1 MDFLIRSEWKERGA
15 APTVLGMLVF
25 HVPSAAVLCF
35 DLLGS
40 ILAIAISDLSHRDW
54 TPFFAAAGL
63 VGFVCRKLAYPEFTQ
78 DELNAPEPPLSLF
91 PK

>member
-1 MDFLIRSEWKERGA
+1 L
-15 APTVLGMLVF
+15 
-25 HVPSAAVLCF
+25 AAVLSF
-35 DLLGS
+35 GLLGS

-54 TPFFAAAGL
+54 TPFFAAAGI

-91 PK
+91 AK